1 MTREIRS
8 IADLTPDAK
17 NANRGTE
24 RGRYMLE
31 QSLRE
36 TGAGRSIVV
45 DAEGRVIAGNKT
57 LEVAEALGLP
67 IEVVRTDGTRLVVVQ
82 RDDLDLVGDGDRAR
96 RLAYFDNRSGQIGL
110 EWDAA
115 QMVADLEAGLNLD
128 DMFKGEE
135 LAAILEAA
143 ADLLIPGEPPE
154 PQIDKADELRQQWQT
169 ERGQVWEI
177 PSKTVRG
184 KCHRVMCGDSTSAED
199 VGWLMGGEKAHL
211 VFTDPPYGVG
221 YEGGAA
227 NARKRPGLKND
238 DADAG
243 WLYEAA
249 LSLAMGHLHD
259 KSAFYVWF
267 AASHVETTYAALRAA
282 GIRVKALL
290 IWHKTN
296 AGFGSLNHRY
306 KQKHE
311 PCAYGSKQGCAESW
325 YGPTNEVTVWDIPRD
340 GRNEWHP
347 TQKPIALATRA
358 LGNSSK
364 RGDIA
369 LDLFL
374 GSGSTLVAAEQ
385 TGRLCYGMEIES
397 KYVAVTLQ
405 RLADMGLEP
414 RLIAGD

>member
-8 IADLTPDAK
+8 IDDLTPDAK

-199 VGWLMGGEKAHL
+199 VGRLMEGEKAGA
-211 VFTDPPYGVG
+211 VVTDPPYGIG
-221 YEGGAA
+221 REGIA
-227 NARKRPGLKND
+227 ND
-238 DADAG
+238 DPEGLRTLYDGCLAAMPVTDAVVIAFQSPRLFWVWVDAVRDAGHKVERMLWWCEVADANPWRG
-243 WLYEAA
+243 FRMQGEAIL
-249 LSLAMGHLHD
+249 LSSIGAPMWD
-259 KSAFYVWF
+259 
-267 AASHVETTYAALRAA
+267 
-282 GIRVKALL
+282 
-290 IWHKTN
+290 
-296 AGFGSLNHRY
+296 
-306 KQKHE
+306 
-311 PCAYGSKQGCAESW
+311 ESRCD
-325 YGPTNEVTVWDIPRD
+325 PDTFDDPNPSRD
-340 GRNEWHP
+340 GHP
-347 TQKPIALATRA
+347 TQKPVTLLEKLTRHTQ
-358 LGNSSK
+358 GNVF
-364 RGDIA
+364 DP
-369 LDLFL
+369 FL
-374 GSGSTLVAAEQ
+374 GSGTTMVAAEQ